1 MKRLL
6 CLLALSLLLLT
17 GCVDPAPQPTGDNE
31 ISATV
36 WN

>member
-17 GCVDPAPQPTGDNE
+17 GCVEPAPKLTGDNE